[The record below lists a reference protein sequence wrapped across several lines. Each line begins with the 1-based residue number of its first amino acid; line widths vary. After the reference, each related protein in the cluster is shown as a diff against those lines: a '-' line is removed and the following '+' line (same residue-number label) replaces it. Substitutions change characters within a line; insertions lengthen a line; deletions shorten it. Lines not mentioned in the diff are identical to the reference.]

1 MPDHNSLDASPS
13 PQLAFEAFK
22 SFVAQFDPIDLLSQL
37 ALTFLFTQETAF
49 IGEASPLRL
58 WARWIEFTAGYL
70 ATHPLG
76 DVRNGDFYGSSIES
90 FENLIKQYFNSLP
103 IYLLTDRAGL
113 GERTPADRL
122 LMSAKIESVYVR
134 GDAYPH
140 QILEYASEPY
150 AQHDHWFESNLGF
163 TIDDAIR
170 IAQSVPVELER
181 RVNESAAKARTDAP
195 RRA

>member
-37 ALTFLFTQETAF
+37 ALPFLFTQETAF
-49 IGEASPLRL
+49 IGEAAPLRL

-76 DVRNGDFYGSSIES
+76 AVLHGAFYGSSIES

-103 IYLLTDRAGL
+103 IYLLTDPASL
-113 GERTPADRL
+113 GERPPGDRL
-122 LMSAKIESVYVR
+122 VMSPKI
-134 GDAYPH
+134 
-140 QILEYASEPY
+140 
-150 AQHDHWFESNLGF
+150 
-163 TIDDAIR
+163 
-170 IAQSVPVELER
+170 
-181 RVNESAAKARTDAP
+181 
-195 RRA
+195 